1 MFLDVSNI
9 QRKFLRKSFLIII
22 LSSIGILVSMI
33 FVFSNTDQVQA
44 YDNGI
49 PKALILDQLYND
61 FPDEYFQNTAK
72 KYLEASGYEVDIV
85 TTEDITVEYMKNL
98 PTMNYKFVVVR
109 SHGVA
114 DDFNQN
120 EVALFTGE
128 KYTEDSY
135 ILEQLSGT
143 IKKGAPLIDLTFMPT
158 NQESTEWVKTNENQ
172 FEQTSKVKTIDNSDD
187 EYFLI
192 SPKFVRDVMKGS
204 FSNTIFFLGGCET
217 MAEPS
222 MAKSLVD
229 KGASLVVGWDRP
241 VGSVDND
248 QIMLEFLKN
257 FLVEKYDVKRAIDL
271 SQFIPIEYMKYP
283 SQLQFYTNS

>member
-271 SQFIPIEYMKYP
+271 SQFIPIEYMKYT